1 MRLGSWFGRLGAA
14 AALMIALALG
24 LALWSGRALA
34 GNVAHDG
41 HAGHRHAAS
50 APKNDAPMVV
60 VMVGAGAMDRA
71 PCHTAP
77 APSVPSCCAGANCLS
92 MHVGLAVVSLFP
104 LMAGADAPTRPAAG
118 PLFAGIA
125 APPDLPPPRRG

>member
-1 MRLGSWFGRLGAA
+1 MRLGSWFGRLGVA

-24 LALWSGRALA
+24 LALWSGPVLA
-34 GNVAHDG
+34 GDVSHDG
-41 HAGHRHAAS
+41 HAGHHHTAS
-50 APKNDAPMVV
+50 APASVEAVV
-60 VMVGAGAMDRA
+60 VRVWAGEMDRA

-77 APSVPSCCAGANCLS
+77 APSIPSCCAGANCLS

-104 LMAGADAPTRPAAG
+104 LMAGVGAPDRPAAG
-118 PLFAGIA
+118 PLFKGVA